1 MKHQIKHLYT
11 GAVLFDCDVPDDI
24 PVEQVTCYALEKAN
38 LSWTDL
44 SKANLSGANL
54 SGANLS
60 GADLSGANLSGANLS
75 GADLS
80 GANLFGAD
88 LSGANLSGA
97 NLSRAN
103 LSGANLSG
111 ADLSGFLLVGDRPIF
126 QIGPI
131 GSRCDY
137 LTGYL
142 TDNGVMIRTGCFF
155 GTMDEFKD
163 KLSETHGTN
172 IHGAEY
178 RAAIELIRVHAELWT
193 PKE

>member
-1 MKHQIKHLYT
+1 MKHQIKHRRT
-11 GAVLFDCDVPDDI
+11 GSVLFECDVPDDI
-24 PVEQVTCYALEKAN
+24 PTEWTTRYALEK
-38 LSWTDL
+38 
-44 SKANLSGANL
+44 
-54 SGANLS
+54 ANLS
-60 GADLSGANLSGANLS
+60 GADLSGA
-75 GADLS
+75 D
-80 GANLFGAD
+80 
-88 LSGANLSGA
+88 
-97 NLSRAN
+97 
-103 LSGANLSG
+103 LSG

-142 TDNGVMIRTGCFF
+142 TDNGVMIRAGCFF

>member
-1 MKHQIKHLYT
+1 MKHQIKHRRT
-11 GAVLFDCDVPDDI
+11 GSVLFDCDVPDDI

-38 LSWTDL
+38 LSR
-44 SKANLSGANL
+44 
-54 SGANLS
+54 ANLS
-60 GADLSGANLSGANLS
+60 GADLSR
-75 GADLS
+75 
-80 GANLFGAD
+80 
-88 LSGANLSGA
+88 A

-103 LSGANLSG
+103 LSGAN
-111 ADLSGFLLVGDRPIF
+111 LSGFLLVGDRPIF

>member
-11 GAVLFDCDVPDDI
+11 GAVLFECDVPDDI

-38 LSWTDL
+38 LS
-44 SKANLSGANL
+44 
-54 SGANLS
+54 
-60 GADLSGANLSGANLS
+60 GADLSGVNLVGAN
-75 GADLS
+75 
-80 GANLFGAD
+80 
-88 LSGANLSGA
+88 
-97 NLSRAN
+97 
-103 LSGANLSG
+103 
-111 ADLSGFLLVGDRPIF
+111 LSGFLLVGDRPIF

-142 TDNGVMIRTGCFF
+142 TDNGVMIQAGCFF
-155 GTMDEFKD
+155 GTLNEFND
-163 KLSETHGTN
+163 KLSETHGNN

-178 RAAIELIRVHAELWT
+178 RAAIELIRVHAEMWT

>member
-24 PVEQVTCYALEKAN
+24 PMERVTCYALEKAN
-38 LSWTDL
+38 LYGAD
-44 SKANLSGANL
+44 LSGADL
-54 SGANLS
+54 SRADLSRADLYGVNLS
-60 GADLSGANLSGANLS
+60 GADLSGVNLS

-80 GANLFGAD
+80 GAD

-103 LSGANLSG
+103 LPGANLSR
-111 ADLSGFLLVGDRPIF
+111 ANLFGFLLVGDRPIF

>member
-1 MKHQIKHLYT
+1 VGGAGIPGAGSATGAAYT
-11 GAVLFDCDVPDDI
+11 GA
-24 PVEQVTCYALEKAN
+24 
-38 LSWTDL
+38 
-44 SKANLSGANL
+44 GAAT
-54 SGANLS
+54 GAGACATGA
-60 GADLSGANLSGANLS
+60 GAD
-75 GADLS
+75 
-80 GANLFGAD
+80 LFGAD
-88 LSGANLSGA
+88 LSRADLSRANLSGA

-103 LSGANLSG
+103 LSGANLF
-111 ADLSGFLLVGDRPIF
+111 GFLLVGDRPIF